1 MAPRKKNKYKLI
13 RFGLLLLL
21 SLALGVIAMAM
32 VNKNCFSNPNTA
44 TDILPPSTIVRKL
57 ELSNLTKQAAMAK
70 LIQLEQQLQ
79 KQQVKITYQEVDY
92 EVTLGALGLSLNA
105 AKTIEQALE
114 NANQMGIIKRWQ
126 ARLHLIGQ
134 QPAVISLDR
143 NKTKSALQTIV
154 NPLYIP
160 AINASPTVNS
170 QGQVMVQPAKDGF
183 RVEIDQFTNQLLE
196 MVNDNNRLSLELA
209 TAKIKPELSTEEVTK
224 WNIKEMVAHYT
235 TRFNSASTGRTQ
247 NIKIAADV
255 LDDLVVPPGEII
267 SFNDVVG
274 PREVD
279 KGYQN
284 AGIIVGNTLTEGIGG
299 GICQVVTTLYNAV
312 LLADLDIVQRG
323 NHNIPISYAPIG
335 LDAAVSY
342 GSLDLKFKNTTDSH
356 MLIKTSVEG
365 NYITVKIY
373 GNNEEKKNIQLK
385 SWVTETFEPKVV
397 YKVDPSLEP
406 EQSKELQKGASGY
419 RAQAQRIVTVN
430 GKEEQEALPS
440 SYYLPVEQIIAVQ
453 SETQIPGHE
462 PVEEPQEEPGEEPEE
477 TASEPKD
484 QPEDKTMDSDQTTV
498 PPEPETVN
506 PLRNP
511 TTETI

>member
-1 MAPRKKNKYKLI
+1 MARRKKNKYKLI
-13 RFGLLLLL
+13 RLGLLLLL
-21 SLALGVIAMAM
+21 SLALGVTTIDML
-32 VNKNCFSNPNTA
+32 NENCFSNPTTA
-44 TDILPPSTIVRKL
+44 TDILPPGTIVR
-57 ELSNLTKQAAMAK
+57 EVDLSNLTKQAAIAK
-70 LIQLEQQLQ
+70 LAELEQQLQ
-79 KQQVKITYQEVDY
+79 KQQVKITYEGVDH

-105 AKTIEQALE
+105 DKTIDQILE
-114 NANQMGIIKRWQ
+114 NVTQMGIIELWQ
-126 ARLHLIGQ
+126 ARLHLIRQ

-143 NKTKSALQTIV
+143 DKTKSALQTIA

-160 AINASPTVNS
+160 AMNASPTVNN
-170 QGQVMVQPAKDGF
+170 QGQVVVQPAKDGL
-183 RVEIDQFTNQLLE
+183 RVEIDQLINQLLE
-196 MVNDNNRLSLELA
+196 LINNNNRLSVELA
-209 TAKIKPELSTEEVTK
+209 VTKIKPELSTEEVTK
-224 WNIKEMVAHYT
+224 WNIKEMVAQYT
-235 TRFNSASTGRTQ
+235 TRFNSALNGRTQ

-255 LDDLVVPPGEII
+255 LDGLVVAPGEII

-279 KGYQN
+279 RGYQN

-342 GSLDLKFKNTTDSH
+342 GSLDLKFKNNTGSH

-385 SWVTETFEPKVV
+385 SWVTETIEPKVV

-406 EQSKELQKGASGY
+406 EQSIELQKGASGY
-419 RAQAQRIVTVN
+419 RVQAQRIVTVN

-462 PVEEPQEEPGEEPEE
+462 PAEGPQEDLEEEPEE
-477 TASEPKD
+477 TTNEPKD
-484 QPEDKTMDSDQTTV
+484 QPEGETADSNQTTV
-498 PPEPETVN
+498 PAEPQTVN
-506 PLRNP
+506 PLPKP

>member
-21 SLALGVIAMAM
+21 FLALGVIATAMA
-32 VNKNCFSNPNTA
+32 NDNCFSNPNTA
-44 TDILPPSTIVRKL
+44 TDILPPGTTVLGVDLSKL
-57 ELSNLTKQAAMAK
+57 SKQAAMTK
-70 LIQLEQQLQ
+70 LLHLEQQLQ
-79 KQQVKITYQEVDY
+79 KQKVKIAYQGTDH

-105 AKTIEQALE
+105 SKTIDQVLE

-134 QPAVISLDR
+134 QPAVINLDR
-143 NKTKSALQTIV
+143 NKVKSALQTIV

-160 AINASPTVNS
+160 AMNAGPTVNS

-183 RVEIDQFTNQLLE
+183 RVEIDQFTKQLLE
-196 MVNDNNRLSLELA
+196 MINSNNDLSLELT

-224 WNIKEMVAHYT
+224 WNIKEMIAQYT
-235 TRFNSASTGRTQ
+235 TRFNSALTGRTQ

-255 LDDLVVPPGEII
+255 LDGLVVAPGEII

-299 GICQVVTTLYNAV
+299 GICQVATTLYNAV

-342 GSLDLKFKNTTDSH
+342 GSLDLKFKNNTGSH

-365 NYITVKIY
+365 NYITVRIY
-373 GNNEEKKNIQLK
+373 GNNEKGKNIQLK
-385 SWVTETFEPKVV
+385 SWVTETIEPKVV

-430 GKEEQEALPS
+430 GKVEQEALPS

-462 PVEEPQEEPGEEPEE
+462 PVEEPQEEEPDEEPENE
-477 TASEPKD
+477 TTGDSADPGPTPD
-484 QPEDKTMDSDQTTV
+484 RPEIK
-498 PPEPETVN
+498 PGI
-506 PLRNP
+506 PLPNSP
-511 TTETI
+511 AENI